1 MAGGI
6 GMGKHIFQIEKDV
19 FDVFLHTLSPWREA
33 TISSG
38 RLKEPLL
45 CFSEA
50 REAQGVPWGPWVPS
64 QCWERRCVFRMAL
77 LLSGNRKGIT

>member
-1 MAGGI
+1 MAGGV
-6 GMGKHIFQIEKDV
+6 GMGKHIFQIEKEM
-19 FDVFLHTLSPWREA
+19 FDVFLHTLFPWQEA

-64 QCWERRCVFRMAL
+64 QGWERRYVSRMAL
-77 LLSGNRKGIT
+77 SLSGNRKAIT